1 MYFYLFLRLLK
12 ITEKNMNDIT
22 KETALGSVFE
32 NSDANSLKELI
43 EIITGDSAQMIYLT
57 NLHTFKMF
65 YGF

>member
-1 MYFYLFLRLLK
+1 
-12 ITEKNMNDIT
+12 MNDIT

-43 EIITGDSAQMIYLT
+43 EIITGNSAQMIYLT
-57 NLHTFKMF
+57 NLHTFKIF